1 LDRHRPGRGG
11 QPQAVVRLHV
21 QAAVLQRR
29 VPGHVQPVQRDPR
42 GVADGDRRDHRGRD
56 RRGGRALRGGL
67 HRLCHRVRDRLRPRR
82 DLRLRRDRSRRPVA
96 AGVLLRRG
104 QDLPRLLHARLP
116 QLRGAGHDA
125 DRVLRQLRLHARP
138 QVEAL
143 RPDHQAPAGQRPGH
157 ARADP
162 RGPDRLGGGGAT
174 LQRTP
179 DGLLGS
185 LHPRLLQRPG
195 RRVQGR
201 VHGRLEL
208 LRNRLLEHDRG
219 LVERREVRGAD
230 PRAGPRLRAGGLKV
244 LGADRPVRTGVWRPH
259 VAAVWSDGQTV
270 ATRGSSSGA
279 AEREVRVDHAD
290 WEISGGRGRGSHRDR
305 LGRRPRRAPGGG
317 RRRRVPRGEIQRQ
330 SILDALE
337 RLLGEIP
344 VMEISVKD
352 ITEAAGI
359 KRPNFYF
366 YFESKDEVLSE
377 LVSTVWREWDEA
389 IGSYHRLAG
398 ESHADY
404 FDRLFVVSHSV
415 WVRRSR
421 VIVAG
426 LQATGYDRT
435 LRAKWDAL
443 DDELNRQLAAQMDRD
458 VAAGHRRQNRSAP

>member
-1 LDRHRPGRGG
+1 MQAGRS
-11 QPQAVVRLHV
+11 P
-21 QAAVLQRR
+21 AAAAAAAAATAI
-29 VPGHVQPVQRDPR
+29 DSD
-42 GVADGDRRDHRGRD
+42 GV
-56 RRGGRALRGGL
+56 
-67 HRLCHRVRDRLRPRR
+67 
-82 DLRLRRDRSRRPVA
+82 PVA
-96 AGVLLRRG
+96 
-104 QDLPRLLHARLP
+104 P
-116 QLRGAGHDA
+116 
-125 DRVLRQLRLHARP
+125 
-138 QVEAL
+138 
-143 RPDHQAPAGQRPGH
+143 
-157 ARADP
+157 
-162 RGPDRLGGGGAT
+162 
-174 LQRTP
+174 
-179 DGLLGS
+179 
-185 LHPRLLQRPG
+185 
-195 RRVQGR
+195 
-201 VHGRLEL
+201 
-208 LRNRLLEHDRG
+208 
-219 LVERREVRGAD
+219 
-230 PRAGPRLRAGGLKV
+230 
-244 LGADRPVRTGVWRPH
+244 
-259 VAAVWSDGQTV
+259 
-270 ATRGSSSGA
+270 
-279 AEREVRVDHAD
+279 
-290 WEISGGRGRGSHRDR
+290 
-305 LGRRPRRAPGGG
+305 PGGG

-443 DDELNRQLAAQMDRD
+443 DDELNRQLAEQMDRD
-458 VAAGHRRQNRSAP
+458 VAAGLISPVSDDHLRLITSVTDMITAVFYKDRRREPSSAESQRTLDSLRAVWVASWGPAGRVD

>member
-1 LDRHRPGRGG
+1 M
-11 QPQAVVRLHV
+11 
-21 QAAVLQRR
+21 
-29 VPGHVQPVQRDPR
+29 
-42 GVADGDRRDHRGRD
+42 
-56 RRGGRALRGGL
+56 
-67 HRLCHRVRDRLRPRR
+67 
-82 DLRLRRDRSRRPVA
+82 
-96 AGVLLRRG
+96 
-104 QDLPRLLHARLP
+104 
-116 QLRGAGHDA
+116 
-125 DRVLRQLRLHARP
+125 
-138 QVEAL
+138 
-143 RPDHQAPAGQRPGH
+143 
-157 ARADP
+157 
-162 RGPDRLGGGGAT
+162 
-174 LQRTP
+174 
-179 DGLLGS
+179 
-185 LHPRLLQRPG
+185 
-195 RRVQGR
+195 
-201 VHGRLEL
+201 
-208 LRNRLLEHDRG
+208 
-219 LVERREVRGAD
+219 
-230 PRAGPRLRAGGLKV
+230 
-244 LGADRPVRTGVWRPH
+244 
-259 VAAVWSDGQTV
+259 
-270 ATRGSSSGA
+270 
-279 AEREVRVDHAD
+279 DHAD
-290 WEISGGRGRGSHRDR
+290 WEISGGRGRGSDRDR

-443 DDELNRQLAAQMDRD
+443 DDELNRQLAEQMDRD